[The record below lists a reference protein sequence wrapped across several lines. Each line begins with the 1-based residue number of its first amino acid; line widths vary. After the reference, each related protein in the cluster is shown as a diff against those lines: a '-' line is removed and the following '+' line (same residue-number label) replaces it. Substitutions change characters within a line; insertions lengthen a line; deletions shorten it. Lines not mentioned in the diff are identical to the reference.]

1 MTAREALADA
11 RLSDA
16 LELQRQ
22 AVADAPDDPVA
33 RLFLFEL
40 LALTGDRQAAADQLN
55 QIPSTDPD
63 WPATRRAFRRLLR
76 AEARRSPDLS
86 RPRFLLPPPAHVKR
100 RWNAARA
107 NKHADPDRATAWL
120 DRADATASTVRGYV
134 DGREFDALRDT
145 DDRFATVF
153 EVFVG
158 GRYVWLPFEQVRVL
172 RLHPAAAV
180 LDVAFRPG
188 EVRLADGREVPV
200 VVPLLYPG
208 SAAEGDD
215 FALGEVAD
223 WTSADAG
230 LVCGLGA
237 KVLSFGDDDHPLA
250 GCRMIEL
257 RG

>member
-1 MTAREALADA
+1 MTARDAMADA
-11 RLSDA
+11 RLADA
-16 LELQRQ
+16 VDRQ
-22 AVADAPDDPVA
+22 AAAVAAAPAAAA

-40 LALTGDRQAAADQLN
+40 LVLSGRLTAAADELGR
-55 QIPSTDPD
+55 ITTAAPD
-63 WPATRRAFRRLLR
+63 WPAVRRAFRRLLR
-76 AEARRSPDLS
+76 AEARRSPDPA
-86 RPRFLLPPPAHVKR
+86 RPSFLMPPPGHAKR

-107 NKHADPDRATAWL
+107 VRHADPARATAWL
-120 DRADATASTVRGYV
+120 DRADAATPTVRGFV

-145 DDRFATVF
+145 DDRFASVF

-158 GRYVWLPFEQVRVL
+158 GRYVWLPFEQVRTL
-172 RLHPAAAV
+172 RLAAAEAV

-188 EVRLADGREVPV
+188 EVRLADGRELPV

-215 FALGEVAD
+215 YALGEAAD

-250 GCRMIEL
+250 ECRMIEF